1 MIDDNEQRG
10 TAAMECSRET
20 SDKALMARCVE
31 LSRIAVSKG
40 EYPFGTVITL
50 DGNIVAEAINR
61 TIREGDVTRHAEIIA
76 LSNAQKTIGR
86 DLLRRCTLYSN
97 IEPCAMCSYCV
108 RETSISRVVYG
119 LGSPVM
125 GGLSKW
131 NILRDGHMSDRMP
144 QIFGAA
150 PEVASG
156 FLVPEVQQVWRDWNP
171 LAWEMI
177 KLRRLLTDPSIQE
190 GHIHIQPAH
199 RRSLWHTLQI
209 LFAWCSQPRIEPE
222 ALMST
227 QDDL

>member
-1 MIDDNEQRG
+1 
-10 TAAMECSRET
+10 MECSKET

-40 EYPFGTVITL
+40 EYPFGTVIAL
-50 DGNIVAEAINR
+50 DGEIVAQAINR
-61 TIREGDVTRHAEIIA
+61 TIRENDVTRHAEIIA

-86 DLLRRCTLYSN
+86 ELLRRCTLYSN

-131 NILRDGHMSDRMP
+131 NILRDIHMSDRMP

-156 FLVPEVQQVWRDWNP
+156 LLVPEVQQVWRDWNP

-177 KLRRLLTDPSIQE
+177 KLRQLLTDPCMQE
-190 GHIHIQPAH
+190 THIHIRPAH
-199 RRSLWHTLQI
+199 DRKLWHALQI
-209 LFAWCSQPRIEPE
+209 LFGWCTQPRNRSEK
-222 ALMST
+222 LMST
-227 QDDL
+227 QNDL